1 MKNRFFKYHKDKLLK
16 LLLTATVLCS
26 IFTLLPSIDNCKHN
40 QQNTQTEL
48 VYVFTKNPLAK
59 TIAYKNVNT
68 PVDKSKTVNNFYIRQ
83 TTSLLNYN
91 RTILIKLL
99 SISTQ
104 HIEFKNT
111 LNFVLLKP
119 TPKTSDEDNFI
130 SIKG

>member
-68 PVDKSKTVNNFYIRQ
+68 PVNKSNTINNFYIRQ

-91 RTILIKLL
+91 RNVLIKLL
-99 SISTQ
+99 SISTKN
-104 HIEFKNT
+104 IEFKNT
-111 LNFVLLKP
+111 TDFVQLK
-119 TPKTSDEDNFI
+119 TIPKSLDEDNFI

>member
-1 MKNRFFKYHKDKLLK
+1 MLLK

-26 IFTLLPSIDNCKHN
+26 IFALLPSIDNCKHN

-68 PVDKSKTVNNFYIRQ
+68 PVNKSNTINNFYIRQ

-91 RTILIKLL
+91 RNVLIKLL
-99 SISTQ
+99 SISTKN
-104 HIEFKNT
+104 IEFKNT
-111 LNFVLLKP
+111 PDFVQLKKIP
-119 TPKTSDEDNFI
+119 ESSDEDNFI

>member
-1 MKNRFFKYHKDKLLK
+1 MKNSFFVYRKDKFLK

-26 IFTLLPSIDNCKHN
+26 IFASLPSIDNCKHH

-59 TIAYKNVNT
+59 TITFKNVNT
-68 PVDKSKTVNNFYIRQ
+68 PATKSKAITNFYTHQ

-91 RTILIKLL
+91 RNMLIKLL

-111 LNFVLLKP
+111 LYFVQLK
-119 TPKTSDEDNFI
+119 TIPKSSDEDNFI

>member
-1 MKNRFFKYHKDKLLK
+1 MKNRFFVYHKDKLLK

-26 IFTLLPSIDNCKHN
+26 IFALLPYIDNCKHN

-48 VYVFTKNPLAK
+48 VYVFTKKPLAK
-59 TIAYKNVNT
+59 TIAYKNVKT
-68 PVDKSKTVNNFYIRQ
+68 PVDKRKAINNFYTHQ

-91 RTILIKLL
+91 RNILVKLL

-111 LNFVLLKP
+111 LDFVQLK
-119 TPKTSDEDNFI
+119 TIPKSSDEDNFI

>member
-68 PVDKSKTVNNFYIRQ
+68 PVNKSNTINNFYIRQ

-91 RTILIKLL
+91 RNVLIKLL
-99 SISTQ
+99 SISTKN
-104 HIEFKNT
+104 IEFKNT
-111 LNFVLLKP
+111 PDFVQLKKIP
-119 TPKTSDEDNFI
+119 ESSDEDNFI